1 MNSLIKES
9 IKASGKNI
17 KTLAKLYG
25 FFITLFV
32 VLNFIIQHISLK
44 INMPLIN
51 AMQNASSS
59 MSFDYLFSAET
70 LAVTKKYFPL
80 LLIFML
86 AFAFLKFLYNCLIV
100 LNIAK
105 EDNTLVE
112 MPKLPSI
119 FMIFVTFILLTLMR
133 CFGFLLFIIPGVIF
147 SILLLMVPCV
157 IVMENKTGFTSF
169 DRSFQLVKKD
179 IANTFIAVLFFW
191 ATYFCTILTSSICL
205 SLIQTVLH
213 GIIKLLSFNGLLTVF
228 DNIFTLLSVIID
240 SVLYATLS
248 IFIQNT
254 LYIQYKRHSDNTQFA
269 EQYEEKKYTL
279 EDYYRGKE
287 EEDEEE

>member
-1 MNSLIKES
+1 MNSLIRDT

-32 VLNFIIQHISLK
+32 VLNFVIQHISLK
-44 INMPLIN
+44 INKPLIN

-59 MSFDYLFSAET
+59 MSFDYLFSAEM
-70 LAVTKKYFPL
+70 LSVTKKYFPI

-86 AFAFLKFLYNCLIV
+86 VFAFLKFLYNCLIV
-100 LNIAK
+100 LNVAK

-112 MPKLPSI
+112 IPKLPSI
-119 FMIFVTFILLTLMR
+119 FMIFMTFILLTLMR
-133 CFGFLLFIIPGVIF
+133 SFGFLLFIIPGIIF

-157 IVMENKTGFTSF
+157 IVMENKTGFASF
-169 DRSFQLVKKD
+169 DRSFQFVKKD

-191 ATYFCTILTSSICL
+191 ATYFCTILVSSICL
-205 SLIQTVLH
+205 SLVQTVLY
-213 GIIKLLSFNGLLTVF
+213 GIIKLLSFNGLLIVL

-248 IFIQNT
+248 IFIQNA
-254 LYIQYKRHSDNTQFA
+254 LYLQYKRHSDNTQFT

-287 EEDEEE
+287 ENDEE